1 MPRIPKIP
9 PAGCGYP
16 HTPVGASED
25 IKLQIMASNL
35 KQQLEAE
42 FAEKADLKTINNVSL
57 LVSESG
63 EENLS
68 INSIVSIEKTA
79 SDGLIDTYTILLTD
93 GSTTTFNIT
102 NGTNGADG
110 KDGRGLVIRASK
122 EDCQVAGDAY
132 IDNEANSE
140 TYGHFFVL
148 NDEGTFEDAGLIQGP
163 KGDKGEP
170 GVQGPQGLQGEQ
182 GPVGPQGPV
191 GDRGEPGDSAYTVA
205 VRAGFEGTEAEWL
218 ESLKGQ
224 IGPQGPTG
232 PAGKDGSV
240 VELID
245 GKWYIDG
252 HSTDV
257 LAQGPKGD
265 KGEKGDQGLPG
276 EPGKDGKPFTYE
288 DFTTEQLEALRGEPG
303 KDGIEGPQG
312 PQGEKGD
319 KGDPFTYADFTDEQ
333 LAALKGETGPQGPI
347 GPVGP
352 QGPRGE
358 TGLPGPQGP
367 VGPAGAKGDKGDSGR
382 GIKGITP
389 DTSISDGLIRN
400 YIITYTDNTTS
411 SFTVTNG
418 KDGADGEKGEAGVG
432 ITNIVYDRELTS
444 PAGRVYKVQLS
455 NGQTSEFTVY
465 DGTKGET
472 GERGETGPQGERG
485 EAFTYA
491 DFTTEQLEALRG
503 PQGPQGE
510 VGPQGEQG
518 LQGPQGER
526 GDDGRSAYDIAKAH
540 GYAGDELAWLAS
552 LKGADG
558 ATGPK
563 GENGADGVGIT
574 NIAYDRALP
583 DGSGHVYKVYLS
595 NGDTEE
601 FTAFN
606 GPQGPAGQDGLTT
619 AVKIGDTS
627 YVHSDGIISLPAF
640 ATEDYVG
647 QKIAEAQLA
656 GDDSEIDLSVFYTK
670 SETDTAIQN
679 AVNAIEIPDV
689 SNFITDIPEEYVT
702 ETELDAKGFLT
713 EHQSL
718 DGYATEQFVENAIA
732 NIDVPEVNLDGYAS
746 TEYVDEAISKIEI
759 PDVSNFLTEVPAE
772 YVTDSEL
779 AEKGYITLEQVPA
792 APDLSDYALKS
803 EIPDV
808 SNFATK
814 EEIPETPDLTG
825 YAKASELE
833 AAVNTLT
840 DALATKADEVLFTE
854 NYVVTNAL
862 GGFTG
867 DSTESLKN
875 MTLREI
881 IIKLLGAK
889 LQVLYETVIDEILGE
904 QYPIYYLNE
913 QNTMAEAAYSYR
925 ALTEANA
932 KAGPSRNYLGSSDDN
947 CFYQIQAATGEILQ
961 SGYQIY
967 TTYQENDWLTI
978 ALPDCITNFHV
989 EVFDSSALTWVQPT
1003 WQLTQ
1008 KDSQTIKNYVIYR
1021 VADQYEIKSGLTIR
1035 IVID

>member
-276 EPGKDGKPFTYE
+276 EPGKDGKPFIYE

-303 KDGIEGPQG
+303 KDGIEGPRG

-465 DGTKGET
+465 DGAKGET

-510 VGPQGEQG
+510 AGPQGEQG

-670 SETDTAIQN
+670 SETDAAIQN
-679 AVNAIEIPDV
+679 AVNAIEV
-689 SNFITDIPEEYVT
+689 
-702 ETELDAKGFLT
+702 
-713 EHQSL
+713 
-718 DGYATEQFVENAIA
+718 
-732 NIDVPEVNLDGYAS
+732 
-746 TEYVDEAISKIEI
+746 

-814 EEIPETPDLTG
+814 DEIPETPDLTG

-840 DALATKADEVLFTE
+840 EALATKADEVLFTE
-854 NYVVTNAL
+854 NYVVTSAA
-862 GGFTG
+862 GGFIG

-932 KAGPSRNYLGSSDDN
+932 NTGPSRNYLGSSDDN